1 MYSILSSLPPPVAN
15 NKSALH
21 IKRTNENSTLK
32 ENWCVGGRDHLPC
45 PLLLWNFVDVISVA
59 LFLIVKKKNNSNN
72 KNIKISHSPHST
84 SQSHIRKV
92 KLTHSKTASLTHL
105 IMNRLLYSYSHSL
118 SLWQLQMRGSGA
130 ISSAL
135 LWREKKELKRFR

>member
-1 MYSILSSLPPPVAN
+1 MYSIFSSLPPSVAN

-45 PLLLWNFVDVISVA
+45 PLFLWNFVDVISVA
-59 LFLIVKKKNNSNN
+59 LFLIVKKNNNKN

-84 SQSHIRKV
+84 SQSHKRKV
-92 KLTHSKTASLTHL
+92 KHTHSKTASFTHL

-118 SLWQLQMRGSGA
+118 SLWQLQLRRWEGLGQF
-130 ISSAL
+130 L
-135 LWREKKELKRFR
+135 RHYLGERKRN